1 MPMTGMKRRQ
11 VLTGLAAT
19 AASGTGLVWI
29 LSGDA
34 QAADISFGTLSIPNS
49 DEFVSDGDVSD
60 VRLDLSCKWE
70 FDGNTAPTDAKIR
83 LRGGISSDDTSTLTT
98 KQIDGPYQTQM
109 SGQTDI
115 ETSVLNAS
123 SLDAET
129 FEPVSEGN
137 TQETTVYLKLILELT
152 QGQEVKQV
160 ATASALPS
168 VAVTWGEISVSG
180 KIGATG
186 EITVQS

>member
-1 MPMTGMKRRQ
+1 MTGMKRRQ
-11 VLTGLAAT
+11 ALTGLAAT
-19 AASGTGLVWI
+19 AISGTGLMWI
-29 LSGDA
+29 LSSET
-34 QAADISFGTLSIPNS
+34 QAADISFGSLSIPNT
-49 DEFVSDGDVSD
+49 DQFVADGDVSD
-60 VRLDLSCKWE
+60 VQLDLSCKWE
-70 FDGNTAPTDAKIR
+70 FDGNKAPSDAKIR
-83 LRGGISSDDTSTLTT
+83 LRGGVSSTDTSTLST

-115 ETSVLNAS
+115 QTSVLNAS

-129 FEPVSEGN
+129 FEPVSQGN

-160 ATASALPS
+160 ATASAIPT
-168 VAVTWGEISVSG
+168 VAVTWGDISVSG